1 MAEHFLISGGKKLE
15 GEIGVSRAKNSA
27 LPILAAS
34 LLTADPVRIKSLPR
48 IEDVARMKELL
59 IDLGADISIN
69 KNTAKINIS
78 RLKKTKLNY
87 AVADRFRA
95 SIVLTG
101 PLLARFGAVSFPHPG
116 GCTLGKRPINFFI
129 DGFRALGA
137 KVEQRDK
144 LFHAVAKKLKGT
156 KFVFPR
162 SSVTGTET
170 IIMAAV
176 LAQGKTILKN
186 AAQEPE
192 VENLSEFLSKMGA
205 KIKGAGTSTIEID
218 GVNSL
223 AGEITWE
230 PMSDRI
236 EAGTFVLLAAAS
248 KSHLK
253 IKNCD
258 PSHIE
263 VLLEYLDRAGVNFE
277 VGDDYVIV
285 KPSKNLSAQD
295 IVTREYPGFATDLQ
309 APWTVFAT
317 QTRGLSMIHE
327 TIYDGRLFYTDTLNQ
342 MGADIIMADPHRV
355 IVKGP
360 TPLFG
365 KKIASPD
372 IRAGIAL
379 LIAALVAKGE
389 TSIDNVYQID
399 RGYERIDERLK
410 TIGADIKRIK
420 S

>member
-1 MAEHFLISGGKKLE
+1 MADHFIINGGKKLE
-15 GEIGVSRAKNSA
+15 GEIKVSRAKNSA

-34 LLTADPVRIKSLPR
+34 LLTADPVQIKNLPR
-48 IEDVARMKELL
+48 IEDIVRMKELL
-59 IDLGADISIN
+59 ADLGAKIAVNKDTVRIS
-69 KNTAKINIS
+69 AD
-78 RLKKTKLNY
+78 RLKKTSLNY

-129 DGFRALGA
+129 DGFTALGA
-137 KVEQRDK
+137 KVDARGR
-144 LFHAVAKKLKGT
+144 LFRVAAKKLKGT
-156 KFVFPR
+156 KFVFPK

-170 IIMAAV
+170 LMMAAT
-176 LAQGKTILKN
+176 LAEGKTILRN

-192 VENLSEFLSKMGA
+192 VENLAEILNKMGA
-205 KIKGAGTSTIEID
+205 KIRGAGTSTVEIS
-218 GVNSL
+218 GASFLKGAN
-223 AGEITWE
+223 WE
-230 PMSDRI
+230 PAPDRI
-236 EAGTFVLLAAAS
+236 EAGTFILLAAAS
-248 KSHLK
+248 KSRLK

-263 VLLEYLDRAGVNFE
+263 VLLEYLDRSGVNLE
-277 VGDDYVIV
+277 VGNDYVIV
-285 KPSKNLSAQD
+285 KPSKNLLAQD

-317 QTRGLSMIHE
+317 QTRGLSMVHE

-360 TPLFG
+360 TTLFG

-372 IRAGIAL
+372 IRAGMAL
-379 LIAALVAKGE
+379 LIAALIARGQTVME
-389 TSIDNVYQID
+389 NVYQID
-399 RGYERIDERLK
+399 RGYERIDERLR
-410 TIGADIKRIK
+410 TIGADIRRVN
-420 S
+420 

>member
-1 MAEHFLISGGKKLE
+1 MAGRFVINGGKKLE
-15 GEIGVSRAKNSA
+15 GEIKVSRAKNSA
-27 LPILAAS
+27 LPILAAAV
-34 LLTADPVRIKSLPR
+34 LTSESVRIKNLPR
-48 IEDVARMKELL
+48 IEDIARMKELL
-59 IDLGADISIN
+59 ADLGAAVSEN
-69 KNTAKINIS
+69 KKITQVS
-78 RLKKTKLNY
+78 AARLKKTGLNY
-87 AVADRFRA
+87 DIADRFRA

-137 KVEQRDK
+137 KVETRGK
-144 LFHAVAKKLKGT
+144 LFHVTAKKLKGA
-156 KFVFPR
+156 KFVFPK

-170 IIMAAV
+170 LMMAAA
-176 LAQGKTILKN
+176 LAQGKTILRN

-192 VENLSEFLSKMGA
+192 VENLAGVLNKMGA
-205 KIKGAGTSTIEID
+205 KIKGAGTSTIEIN
-218 GVNSL
+218 GVDFL
-223 AGEITWE
+223 AGTTWE
-230 PMSDRI
+230 PTPDRI
-236 EAGTFVLLAAAS
+236 EAGTFILLAAAS

-253 IKNCD
+253 IKNCE

-263 VLLEYLDRAGVNFE
+263 VLLEYLDRAGINLE
-277 VGDDYVIV
+277 VGNDYVIV
-285 KPSKNLSAQD
+285 KPSKNLLAQD

-317 QTRGLSMIHE
+317 QTRGLSMVHE

-372 IRAGIAL
+372 IRAGMAL
-379 LIAALVAKGE
+379 LIAALIARGQTIME
-389 TSIDNVYQID
+389 NVYQID
-399 RGYERIDERLK
+399 RGYEKIDERLRAV
-410 TIGADIKRIK
+410 GADIKRVQ
-420 S
+420 